1 LAEKYSADAYY
12 APGTV
17 LSFGGSQEVT
27 VSSVD
32 ADRRVAG
39 VDSTNPAHL
48 MNSSLESEFV
58 AKVALTG
65 RVPVSV
71 VGKVSKGD
79 MMVSAGNG
87 VARAELDPRPGSVIG
102 KSLENFNGGTGVIE
116 IVVGRV

>member
-1 LAEKYSADAYY
+1 
-12 APGTV
+12 
-17 LSFGGSQEVT
+17 
-27 VSSVD
+27 
-32 ADRRVAG
+32 
-39 VDSTNPAHL
+39 
-48 MNSSLESEFV
+48 
-58 AKVALTG
+58 
-65 RVPVSV
+65 